1 MQDKNIPF
9 CSAPWVSIQ
18 YGALL
23 NSGGV
28 TPCCEWQGNSF
39 KGSLNEYSD
48 SNYLNRIK
56 TAMINH
62 DYSFINESCESCI
75 SLEKLNITSTRQHL
89 YNRQLNI
96 DDGLRIIDYRP
107 SNLCNLKCR
116 MCFAENSSL
125 IAKEENK
132 KIIEYDTTDIYSMDF
147 TNLIQ
152 LNVLGG
158 EPTISDELIDLLNF
172 LVKNN
177 LSKNIDLMFTTNA
190 TNTNSKWMDLISK
203 FNRCY
208 VIISLDGT
216 GKVYEY
222 VRTNANW
229 SSVLKNVNVYEQS
242 GLEMITFQITASMY
256 NMPVVEEWIEWFFN
270 KTNVNIYPVEGRLE
284 LTLAAL
290 PDDIRQEKIDYLK
303 KFDSKIA
310 KDAIMIMSSTKFD
323 KSLNDKFKNYTYA
336 KDKIRNTNIL
346 ELSPVYERVLNT

>member
-1 MQDKNIPF
+1 MSDNVQPY
-9 CSAPWVSIQ
+9 CTAPWVSVQ
-18 YGALL
+18 YGALIQE
-23 NSGGV
+23 GRVTPRPGV
-28 TPCCEWQGNSF
+28 TPCCEWSGESF
-39 KGSLNEYSD
+39 TGSIESYFKSKTLEH
-48 SNYLNRIK
+48 IK
-56 TAMINH
+56 HAMMTH

-96 DDGLRIIDYRP
+96 ADGLRIIDYRP

-177 LSKNIDLMFTTNA
+177 LSKKIDLMFTTNA

-242 GLEMITFQITASMY
+242 GLEMITFQITAS
-256 NMPVVEEWIEWFFN
+256 I
-270 KTNVNIYPVEGRLE
+270 
-284 LTLAAL
+284 
-290 PDDIRQEKIDYLK
+290 
-303 KFDSKIA
+303 
-310 KDAIMIMSSTKFD
+310 
-323 KSLNDKFKNYTYA
+323 
-336 KDKIRNTNIL
+336 
-346 ELSPVYERVLNT
+346 